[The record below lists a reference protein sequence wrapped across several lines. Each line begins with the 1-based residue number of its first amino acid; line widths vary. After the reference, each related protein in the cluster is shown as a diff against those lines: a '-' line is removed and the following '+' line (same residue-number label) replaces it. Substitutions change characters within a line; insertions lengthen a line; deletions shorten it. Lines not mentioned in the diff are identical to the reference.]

1 MIKRGIFCGSALCL
15 VLFAAV
21 APHLKAQNQVLG
33 EVAFDAKTKVDKTS
47 GVWVDGQYLGY
58 VDELKDKRKVLL
70 LPGKHEISVRQSG
83 YSNFEEEVLVE
94 PGKKTFVA
102 VSMQKDPRARL
113 STVTSQIK
121 LKVTPDNAAVI
132 LDGTFAGHVHEF
144 GGVGR
149 AMLVSPG
156 KHHLKI
162 DLPGYQVFETDVNL
176 LPNQKITIKTD
187 LVAGSITQADPS
199 IKK

>member
-1 MIKRGIFCGSALCL
+1 MIKKGIPFMAAVCLALL
-15 VLFAAV
+15 AAV
-21 APHLKAQNQVLG
+21 APHVKAQNQVLG

-83 YSNFEEEVLVE
+83 YSNFEEQVLVE
-94 PGKKTFVA
+94 PGKKVVVLVT
-102 VSMQKDPRARL
+102 MQRDPRAKL
-113 STVTSQIK
+113 SAVTSQIK

-132 LDGTFAGHVHEF
+132 LDGAFAGHVHEF

>member
-1 MIKRGIFCGSALCL
+1 MIRKGIFCGAALCL
-15 VLFAAV
+15 AILAAV
-21 APHLKAQNQVLG
+21 VPHLKAQNQVLG
-33 EVAFDAKTKVDKTS
+33 EVAFDAKTKIDKTS

-83 YSNFEEEVLVE
+83 YTNFEQEVLVE
-94 PGKKTFVA
+94 PAKKIVIP
-102 VSMQKDPRARL
+102 VSMQKDPRAQT
-113 STVTSQIK
+113 SAVTSQIK

-132 LDGTFAGHVHEF
+132 LDGAFAGHVHEF

-176 LPNQKITIKTD
+176 LPKQKITIKTD

>member
-1 MIKRGIFCGSALCL
+1 MLEQRIFWRVFLCL
-15 VLFAAV
+15 VLLAAF

-33 EVAFDAKTKVDKTS
+33 EVDFDAKTKVDKTS

-83 YSNFEEEVLVE
+83 YSNFEEQVLVE
-94 PGKKTFVA
+94 PGKKALILVN
-102 VSMQKDPRARL
+102 MQKDPRAKL

-121 LKVTPDNAAVI
+121 LKVTPENAAVI

-162 DLPGYQVFETDVNL
+162 DLPGYQVFDTDVDL

-187 LVAGSITQADPS
+187 LVPGSITQADPS

>member
-1 MIKRGIFCGSALCL
+1 MIKKGIPFMAAVCL
-15 VLFAAV
+15 VFLAAI
-21 APHLKAQNQVLG
+21 APHVKAQNQVLG

-47 GVWVDGQYLGY
+47 GVWVDSQYLGY

-83 YSNFEEEVLVE
+83 YSNFEEQVLVE
-94 PGKKTFVA
+94 PGKKVVVLVT
-102 VSMQKDPRARL
+102 MQRDPRAKL
-113 STVTSQIK
+113 SAVTSQIK

-132 LDGTFAGHVHEF
+132 LDGAFAGHVHEF

-176 LPNQKITIKTD
+176 LPNQKITLKTD